1 MEALSSSY
9 LIDLLGLAQGVIL
22 GLVLI
27 VANKKGRP
35 TLLLGLF
42 LLTYTV
48 EILPSLLSDVG
59 LSEQYFALVWLPLR
73 FYFLS
78 MPLLFLYVLQLTGQ
92 LDWEQHWK
100 HLTLGVI
107 EFFTLGAFFLLEAG
121 GANRLF
127 SVELAKTFMSI
138 YFLVGLILNLV
149 YAWLIL
155 VRLRT
160 HRKNLLEVHSNLK
173 GKWLGWLSVGIYLLI
188 AFIFILILLE
198 FGVFLLDDQ
207 VESLLV
213 SSINVF
219 LIYYLAVNGIRQL
232 SFKMPEMSNEQ
243 NKVELTTSLG
253 NSTKVQGTDEGAGR
267 EEGPTENPIFLK
279 LLSLMETDRPY
290 LEDQLTITD
299 LARQMAMSERSLSRL
314 INRESG
320 SHFNAFIN
328 GYRVE
333 EAKTLLSN
341 REMDHLTMEGIAL
354 EAGFFSRATFYAAF
368 KKETNESP
376 TSFKKRLEARV

>member
-1 MEALSSSY
+1 
-9 LIDLLGLAQGVIL
+9 
-22 GLVLI
+22 
-27 VANKKGRP
+27 
-35 TLLLGLF
+35 
-42 LLTYTV
+42 
-48 EILPSLLSDVG
+48 
-59 LSEQYFALVWLPLR
+59 
-73 FYFLS
+73 
-78 MPLLFLYVLQLTGQ
+78 
-92 LDWEQHWK
+92 
-100 HLTLGVI
+100 
-107 EFFTLGAFFLLEAG
+107 
-121 GANRLF
+121 
-127 SVELAKTFMSI
+127 MSI

-290 LEDQLTITD
+290 LEDQLTI
-299 LARQMAMSERSLSRL
+299 SRL